1 MRLDYDA
8 YPWGRA
14 VEMTVAQPSKI
25 LVVRVGRVGDVV
37 MITPALNLLL
47 EGFPEAEIHLL
58 TSGDGLRVMKGYHPR
73 LTRFHLYHRR
83 FPGNL
88 LLSRRLPGVLR
99 AEGYQRVYVFE
110 TNRHYHELVSGAA
123 PEIIALQQ
131 RTGPVHFSDHCMNLV
146 ERTLVRPLPRG
157 WLTLPVTRA
166 GRESA
171 EALLAEHGI
180 EAEDWVVGLHPT
192 CSGSTAGF
200 FGKRDVRRNKEWPV
214 ASCAE
219 TARLLRDHGR
229 AQGIPIRPIVDLLPE
244 ERSIVREL
252 TERSDGAITVLS
264 GPPDFERY
272 KAVLQKMNLLV
283 TPDTGPMHVAAAV
296 GTKLVALFSGKS
308 PEDCGPFVPPEQ
320 YAILGAEDSGG
331 AELGLAAIPPQTIF
345 EACRPF
351 LP

>member
-1 MRLDYDA
+1 
-8 YPWGRA
+8 
-14 VEMTVAQPSKI
+14 MTVAQPSKI

-47 EGFPEAEIHLL
+47 EGFPGSEIHLL
-58 TSGDGLRVMKGYHPR
+58 TSGEGQRVLKGYHPR
-73 LTRFHLYHRR
+73 LTRMHLYHRR

-88 LLSRRLPGVLR
+88 LLSRRLPKLLR
-99 AEGYQRVYVFE
+99 SEGYGRVYIFE
-110 TNRHYHELVSGAA
+110 TNPHYHELVAGVA
-123 PEIIALQQ
+123 PEIIALKE
-131 RTGPVHFSDHCMNLV
+131 RTRPVHFSDHCMNLV

-157 WLTLPVTRA
+157 WLTLRVTRA

-171 EALLAEHGI
+171 MELLAKHGI
-180 EAEDWVVGLHPT
+180 EPEEWLVALHPT
-192 CSGSTAGF
+192 CSGSTARF

-219 TARLLRDHGR
+219 TARLLRDYGMGR
-229 AQGIPIRPIVDLLPE
+229 VPPIRPVVDLLPE

-252 TERSDGAITVLS
+252 TEKSDGAITILS

-272 KAVLQKMNLLV
+272 KALLQRMNLLV

-296 GTKLVALFSGKS
+296 GTKIVGLFSGKS
-308 PEDCGPFVPPEQ
+308 PDDCGPFVPPEQ
-320 YAILGAEDSGG
+320 YSILRAEDHGKP
-331 AELGLAAIPPQTIF
+331 ELGLAAIPPQTIF